1 MNPHPLLLRAR
12 YPAAIALLA
21 FSLMAC
27 DQPPTGTAVK
37 RADLQQTP
45 KPVVS
50 AAGERPGA
58 SVEPDRVST
67 LVAQARA
74 AEPAERSGPT
84 PGEPSRAKPPAAT
97 AGTAKSGRPVSDTEL
112 ASRVKSAVLAQPL
125 SALMFN
131 VSVSN
136 GIVTLSGTAD
146 SQETRDK
153 AARAASEVDGVRSVN
168 NRISVVSG
176 S

>member
-1 MNPHPLLLRAR
+1 MNPHPCLSRAR
-12 YPAAIALLA
+12 YPAAIALFA

-27 DQPPTGTAVK
+27 DQQLNAATAK

-45 KPVVS
+45 MSVAS
-50 AAGERPGA
+50 AANERPRITSEQDPVGT
-58 SVEPDRVST
+58 R
-67 LVAQARA
+67 VAQARA
-74 AEPAERSGPT
+74 PEPAERSGAT
-84 PGEPSRAKPPAAT
+84 PGEPPRAKSPAAT
-97 AGTAKSGRPVSDTEL
+97 AGTGKSGRPVSDTEL

-146 SQETRDK
+146 SQETREK
-153 AARAASEVDGVRSVN
+153 AARAASEVDGVRSID